1 MVSSFPQTSSARLT
15 GDPVSRIAQ
24 EYKEIGRT
32 SMLVP
37 ELISLRSA
45 ASSRPSTSL
54 AALSGISDMEIT
66 LARVYRI
73 GQRSRSILLA
83 NVEIRRSVPPAKVP
97 PAPTTAFTRPSWKR
111 PTATRN
117 W

>member
-24 EYKEIGRT
+24 EYKEIRRI

-45 ASSRPSTSL
+45 ASARPSTSL
-54 AALSGISDMEIT
+54 AALSGISDMATGLRQAELEAPDRNLQLMISPNT
-66 LARVYRI
+66 SSRRMI
-73 GQRSRSILLA
+73 CRSSKCA
-83 NVEIRRSVPPAKVP
+83 S
-97 PAPTTAFTRPSWKR
+97 
-111 PTATRN
+111 
-117 W
+117 